1 LRRLCWLRHLKIF
14 NRDLIVEKYCCDC
27 DHHSVGVIRGRP
39 QHRATPTSIA
49 VLLDPVPNGKLLV
62 VQYISGYAA
71 IAKDDIV
78 DAVWVRAG
86 GNTEPRLPVQLGSR
100 PLNFNGP
107 AGTVSVRNHQF
118 GSPVTMYVTGG
129 NQMTVI
135 VDANNVTFIHAT
147 AIGQLI

>member
-1 LRRLCWLRHLKIF
+1 
-14 NRDLIVEKYCCDC
+14 
-27 DHHSVGVIRGRP
+27 
-39 QHRATPTSIA
+39 
-49 VLLDPVPNGKLLV
+49 
-62 VQYISGYAA
+62 
-71 IAKDDIV
+71 
-78 DAVWVRAG
+78 
-86 GNTEPRLPVQLGSR
+86 
-100 PLNFNGP
+100 LNFNGP